1 MSIPA
6 RHSDFRKEA
15 GMSRRSGRT
24 LVGTTMA
31 FSLLLLNGPQAWG
44 DDTVET
50 IVLVRHGEKPDTG
63 LGQLDCQGLNRA
75 LALPQVIA
83 KTFGRPSAVFAPDP
97 SHQVQDY
104 GVSYDYVRPLATIE
118 PTAIFFGLPVNAS
131 FGVSNTDGL
140 QAAVEQ
146 PIYRNALVL
155 IAWEHVLI
163 ETIAR
168 KLLTTHGGDP
178 SLVPKWHSDDF
189 DSIYLVTITGVG
201 NAAKASFAHKHE
213 GLDGQPNTC
222 PH

>member
-1 MSIPA
+1 
-6 RHSDFRKEA
+6 
-15 GMSRRSGRT
+15 MSRRSART
-24 LVGTTMA
+24 LVAIAMA
-31 FSLLLLNGPQAWG
+31 FSLLLLNGTQAWG

-83 KTFGRPSAVFAPDP
+83 TTFGRPSAVFAPDP
-97 SHQVQDY
+97 SQQVQDY

-118 PTAIFFGLPVNAS
+118 PTAVFFGLPVNAS
-131 FGVSNTDGL
+131 FGFSNTDGL
-140 QAAVEQ
+140 QDAVEQ

-155 IAWEHVLI
+155 IAWEHRLI

-168 KLLTTHGGDP
+168 KLLTSHGGDA
-178 SLVPKWHSDDF
+178 SVVPKWSRDDF
-189 DSIYLVTITGVG
+189 DSIYVVTITGAG

-213 GLDGQPNTC
+213 GLDGQPTAC

>member
-1 MSIPA
+1 
-6 RHSDFRKEA
+6 
-15 GMSRRSGRT
+15 MSRRSARI
-24 LVGTTMA
+24 LVATAMA
-31 FSLLLLNGPQAWG
+31 FSLVLLNGTQARG

-50 IVLVRHGEKPDTG
+50 IVLIRHGEKPDTG

-97 SHQVQDY
+97 SQQVQDY
-104 GVSYDYVRPLATIE
+104 GVPYDYVRPLATIE

-131 FGVSNTDGL
+131 FGLSNTDGL

-168 KLLTTHGGDP
+168 KLLTSHGGDW
-178 SLVPKWHSDDF
+178 SVVPKWPREDF
-189 DSIYLVTITGVG
+189 DSIYLVTITGAG
-201 NAAKASFAHKHE
+201 NAAKASFAHQHE
-213 GLDGQPNTC
+213 GLDGQPKTC